1 MLKKAELNEITALT
15 GIVLDRLS
23 VGCNISGQTGANVIK
38 QISYTKK
45 LVDYLPISTMANVGT
60 AMKSCIELA
69 FNAGVEAENFRSI
82 RLSLQQTESSNNT
95 AAKIAVGYY
104 CLVLAYECRCLARKE
119 FKSTRDVDKYL
130 VFANDAFDHVEEIAA
145 DLMLTELFTKMTF
158 LRSATIHDLIV
169 RAKQLPKLYSLNTP
183 ASSNT
188 LVLSYKLYGS
198 IEKSDEIASE
208 NLVTHPAF
216 LPRQLTVLSQ

>member
-23 VGCNISGQTGANVIK
+23 VGCNISGQTGANVVK

-45 LVDYLPISTMANVGT
+45 LVDYLPIAAIANVVA
-60 AMKSCIELA
+60 AMKICIELD
-69 FNAGVEAENFRSI
+69 FNAGFLAENFRSL
-82 RLSLQQTESSNNT
+82 RLSFQQTESTNNI
-95 AAKIAVGYY
+95 AKIAIGYY
-104 CLVLAYECRCLARKE
+104 CLVLVYECRCLARKE
-119 FKSTRDVDKYL
+119 FKSTKDVDKYL
-130 VFANDAFDHVEEIAA
+130 VFANDAFDYVEEIAS
-145 DLMLTELFTKMTF
+145 DLMLTELYTNMTF
-158 LRSATIHDLIV
+158 LRSATVHDLII
-169 RAKQLPKLYSLNTP
+169 RAKQLPKLYSLDMP

-188 LVLSYKLYGS
+188 LALSYKLYGA

>member
-45 LVDYLPISTMANVGT
+45 LVDYLPIATMANVGS

-69 FNAGVEAENFRSI
+69 FNAGVEAEIFRSI
-82 RLSLQQTESSNNT
+82 RLSLQQTKSTNNT
-95 AAKIAVGYY
+95 AKIAIGYY

-130 VFANDAFDHVEEIAA
+130 VFANDAFDYVEEIAA

-169 RAKQLPKLYSLNTP
+169 RAKQLPKLYSLTTP

-188 LVLSYKLYGS
+188 LSLSYKLYGS
-198 IEKSDEIASE
+198 KFSNTPCIFTPATHRFEPVIFNEK
-208 NLVTHPAF
+208 
-216 LPRQLTVLSQ
+216 

>member
-45 LVDYLPISTMANVGT
+45 LVDYLPISTMANVGA

-82 RLSLQQTESSNNT
+82 RLSLQQAESTNNT
-95 AAKIAVGYY
+95 AKIAIGYY

-119 FKSTRDVDKYL
+119 FKSTRDADKYL
-130 VFANDAFDHVEEIAA
+130 VFTNDAFDYVEEIAA
-145 DLMLTELFTKMTF
+145 DLMLTELYTKMTF
-158 LRSATIHDLIV
+158 LRSATIHDLVV
-169 RAKQLPKLYSLNTP
+169 RAKQLPKLYSLTTP

-188 LVLSYKLYGS
+188 LSLSYNLYGS

>member
-15 GIVLDRLS
+15 GIVLNRLS
-23 VGCNISGQTGANVIK
+23 VGCNISGQIGANVIK

-45 LVDYLPISTMANVGT
+45 LVDYLPIATMANVGA

-82 RLSLQQTESSNNT
+82 RLSLQQTKSTNNT
-95 AAKIAVGYY
+95 AKIAIGYY

-130 VFANDAFDHVEEIAA
+130 VFANDAFDYVEEIAA
-145 DLMLTELFTKMTF
+145 DLMSTELYTKMTF

>member
-45 LVDYLPISTMANVGT
+45 LVDYLPIAAMANVGA

-95 AAKIAVGYY
+95 AKIAIGYY
-104 CLVLAYECRCLARKE
+104 CLLLVYECRCLARKE
-119 FKSTRDVDKYL
+119 FKSTKDVDKYL
-130 VFANDAFDHVEEIAA
+130 IFANDAFDYVEEIAA

-169 RAKQLPKLYSLNTP
+169 RAKQLPRLYSLNTP

-188 LVLSYKLYGS
+188 LALSYKLYGA
-198 IEKSDEIASE
+198 IEKADEIAAE